1 MRSAR
6 HHHPIR
12 RFRDREDGAVLV
24 EFAIALPLLLLIFA
38 VMIEGSRLMLSYQS
52 TISGV
57 REATRYMS
65 RILPRDT
72 CATDLALTEYE
83 PQLMSIVRDRLSGRS
98 VLPSAVTLA
107 SVTSSCGPADYLSDT
122 APVVDVDISCGSLL
136 GQREI
141 GRAGVAWAGCATC
154 SGWPRAR
161 RRWCSGTRASGGCPR
176 CIAQHQ
182 Q

>member
-1 MRSAR
+1 MRNAR

-12 RFRDREDGAVLV
+12 RFRDREDGAALV
-24 EFAIALPLLLLIFA
+24 EFAIALPLLLVIFA

-65 RILPRDT
+65 RILPRDA

-83 PQLMSIVRDRLSGRS
+83 PQLLSIVRDRLSGRS

-122 APVVDVDISCGSLL
+122 APVVDVEATLEITHPLGSLL
-136 GQREI
+136 SFFGAP
-141 GRAGVAWAGCATC
+141 AGPVTTTVTDRSRVFG
-154 SGWPRAR
+154 S
-161 RRWCSGTRASGGCPR
+161 
-176 CIAQHQ
+176 
-182 Q
+182 

>member
-122 APVVDVDISCGSLL
+122 APVVDVEATLEITHPLGSLL
-136 GQREI
+136 SFFGAP
-141 GRAGVAWAGCATC
+141 AGPVTTTVTDRSRVFG
-154 SGWPRAR
+154 S
-161 RRWCSGTRASGGCPR
+161 
-176 CIAQHQ
+176 
-182 Q
+182 